1 MPEKFYQA
9 FVDQIGNEELT
20 RSINNIKQTAAAIWT
35 KEVRIIKDY
44 TDHGPEHSERIF
56 EKLHKI
62 LWPGNAIKLLSD
74 YELYVLI
81 LGVIL
86 HDIGMQCDIKK
97 YKEIKNVAVEQFG
110 ASFQVAFSEGPA
122 SSYSG
127 EEQNELRKNHHLLT
141 VAWLDCI
148 FRNENPLLP
157 TIALDSVPI
166 VLRNDLIDVCRFHS
180 KLNIQDCPIINDI
193 THVRTR
199 LIAALLRLGDELDI
213 DRFRVDI
220 NTVKLFGYDIGNS
233 FFWYLHEYTVVDI
246 ENHLITLRILLNK
259 DDYDEFADYFREK
272 VIDEFERKNG
282 ILTEIIMSN
291 DINIGISR
299 QSEVKCIR
307 YQKAL
312 PDEIRDYIKS
322 QDKKKNRSINNN
334 STQDQN
340 SNKSHNN
347 NEATKKS
354 SSNKT
359 PRKHS
364 ITKDIF
370 NTHFPSFISK
380 ISVSDEEFSAKE
392 IENWE
397 WRLLNTYRGILSEIL
412 DNKDPSSAIAFA
424 INPSLLDDSIINAV
438 IELKKITNSAGV
450 KCEPNPI
457 RIVAHIMYWFLR
469 LKPIQIFCAPDTWIE
484 DAVVKDSSNYNK
496 EDLEK
501 ANQDLVWRIK
511 HINEY
516 VALTFAFSNIF
527 DYEKIALAEEDFK
540 SFIGSQ
546 NRRSPFGSINE
557 TLDSIVN
564 KLLYIVSYKSI
575 TPETL
580 EYFLTGCVYSFPYA
594 INDENVDFL

>member
-1 MPEKFYQA
+1 MSEKFYQA

-35 KEVRIIKDY
+35 NEVRIIKDY

-86 HDIGMQCDIKK
+86 HDIGMQCDVKK
-97 YKEIKNVAVEQFG
+97 CKKIKNVAAEQFG
-110 ASFQVAFSEGPA
+110 ASFQVVFSEGPA
-122 SSYSG
+122 SSYSI

-141 VAWLDCI
+141 AAWLDCI
-148 FRNENPLLP
+148 FRNENLLLP
-157 TIALDSVPI
+157 TIALDSVPTE
-166 VLRNDLIDVCRFHS
+166 LREDLIDVCRFHS
-180 KLNIQDCPIINDI
+180 KLNIFDCPKRNDI

-259 DDYDEFADYFREK
+259 KDYDDFADYFKEE
-272 VIDEFERKNG
+272 VIDEFEKKNG

-312 PDEIRDYIKS
+312 PDEISDYIKS
-322 QDKKKNRSINNN
+322 QVKKKKKRINNN
-334 STQDQN
+334 STQNQN
-340 SNKSHNN
+340 NNKSHNN
-347 NEATKKS
+347 EAPKKPSGNKIPPKHTITKEVFS
-354 SSNKT
+354 TDFQSYMNKT
-359 PRKHS
+359 
-364 ITKDIF
+364 
-370 NTHFPSFISK
+370 
-380 ISVSDEEFSAKE
+380 SVSKEEFSVKE

-397 WRLLNTYRGILSEIL
+397 WRLVKTYKEILDEIL
-412 DNKDPSSAIAFA
+412 DNKDPSSPIAFA
-424 INPSLLDDSIINAV
+424 INPSLLDDSIINAF
-438 IELKKITNSAGV
+438 IELKRIKNSSDA
-450 KCEPNPI
+450 KCEPNSI

-469 LKPIQIFCAPDTWIE
+469 IKPIQIFCSPGKWIE
-484 DAVVKDSSNYNK
+484 DVIVKDSSNYNK

-501 ANQDLVWRIK
+501 ANRVLAWKIT

-516 VALTFAFSNIF
+516 VALTFALAYIF
-527 DYEKIALAEEDFK
+527 DFEKMALAEEDFK
-540 SFIGSQ
+540 RFIGSQ
-546 NRRSPFGSINE
+546 NRRSPFGSIDE
-557 TLDSIVN
+557 MLDLIID
-564 KLLYIVSYKSI
+564 KLLYIISYKSI

-580 EYFLTGCVYSFPYA
+580 EYFLTGCMYSFPYA
-594 INDENVDFL
+594 LNDENVDCL